1 MAIALSGGKD
11 STTLLHIL
19 SKLEAKF
26 PQVSLFAITVDE
38 GIRGYRKEALKIAS
52 KVCSELKI
60 PHIIVSFKEL
70 YGATLDRIVGKAMS
84 QGSKLEPCS
93 YCGVLR
99 RKALN
104 IGAKRLGVM
113 KLATA
118 HNLDDEVQTLLINV
132 FHGDIFRLARSGPIS
147 PNSFG
152 RFPIRVKPLY
162 EVPEPE
168 VTLYAYTRR
177 LRFQSKPCPYA
188 RFSLR
193 TEVRSIVNRL
203 EFAHPGM
210 KFTILKTFEK
220 IRPWSNLAVKDL
232 ELRECEGCGEP
243 SIGRL
248 CKACEMLLQLGIS

>member
-1 MAIALSGGKD
+1 M
-11 STTLLHIL
+11 L

-70 YGATLDRIVGKAMS
+70 YGATLDKIVGKAMS

-232 ELRECEGCGEP
+232 ELQECEGCGEP